1 MPGFDYLIKW
11 TCWDTVRALPHQ
23 LGYSGTANL
32 TPFPKQKRGTQLQPN
47 PPQIQPFQMKQESSN
62 TNQSLCCVVFSAV
75 LQLNQGSAPS
85 LLAFIINSS
94 FLNGVLKMVLCYLKK
109 RLKVSFSISF
119 QNPLSEAPKQGQM
132 SPSAFSSNNSVP
144 QPLSFAFPRSW
155 HDIPTGEPDVGA
167 ACSREQAVISSRCE
181 ENTCIST
188 PQRVWLKV
196 TSAAATANARGKE
209 SHEVRLEFKAFQD
222 LEEII
227 IISGEAWRSCCFQ
240 RKL

>member
-1 MPGFDYLIKW
+1 M
-11 TCWDTVRALPHQ
+11 
-23 LGYSGTANL
+23 LGYSQSTPSSAGL
-32 TPFPKQKRGTQLQPN
+32 LRYGKFDPFPKAETRDPAPAN

-144 QPLSFAFPRSW
+144 QPLSFAFPRS
-155 HDIPTGEPDVGA
+155 
-167 ACSREQAVISSRCE
+167 
-181 ENTCIST
+181 
-188 PQRVWLKV
+188 
-196 TSAAATANARGKE
+196 
-209 SHEVRLEFKAFQD
+209 
-222 LEEII
+222 
-227 IISGEAWRSCCFQ
+227 
-240 RKL
+240 